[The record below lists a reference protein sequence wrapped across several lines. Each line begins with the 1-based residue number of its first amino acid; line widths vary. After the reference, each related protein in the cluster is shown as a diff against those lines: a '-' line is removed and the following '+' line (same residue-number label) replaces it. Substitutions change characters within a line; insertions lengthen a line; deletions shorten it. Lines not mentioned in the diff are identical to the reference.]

1 MEWYPSNTAYEEQ
14 ENYMTYFRG
23 DVIHLH
29 LTETAPKLV
38 INSISYTTFDAFELT
53 GDYNFT
59 YVLESHV
66 NVSIYDLTSNSNAGT
81 IDIIQGYYMEQEFC
95 MTTLD

>member
-1 MEWYPSNTAYEEQ
+1 
-14 ENYMTYFRG
+14 MTDFRG
-23 DVIHLH
+23 NIIHSH
-29 LTETAPKLV
+29 LTETAPTLV
-38 INSISYTTFDAFELT
+38 INSMSSTTLDAAYPT
-53 GDYNFT
+53 DDYNFA

-95 MTTLD
+95 MTRLH